1 MVEALLALGLLLIIA
16 KLLEGVAVR
25 LRQSSL
31 IAYVAAGIILG
42 PLLGLIEP
50 TDSNFP
56 ELAIFFA
63 IGVIFMF
70 FLIGVDEMDVS
81 GLLATIRGR
90 FFIAGFIAF
99 ALPLAFGLTV
109 TVGVLEEDLATAI
122 ALAGIL
128 ALSSLGVVA
137 RVLGDMGQLKRP
149 LGLEVFTTVVIVEI
163 IGLLVVSFS
172 LQEVGREGGF
182 RPWDVPIL
190 LLEIVAFAIGAWLLA
205 SRVFPPLVV
214 RLRRI
219 IGAPQMAL
227 GLITGGLFLTVVG
240 VEQIGLHGSLG
251 ALLLGMALSGLPH
264 RLRAEILPGVRGLAQ
279 GLFIP
284 LFFASAGLYLDLSF
298 TKLATLSIVAVVL
311 AAVLGKF
318 AGAIVGVAMARL
330 DRPLAIASG
339 LMGKGVVEIAL
350 LLVMLNIEVNGE
362 PIISRELFSLLIVT
376 MLGFIFLVP
385 PIMGVAIRRVGTS
398 EKPTLPSVLVPS
410 FARYALDTVTVE
422 NVIDKGRQ
430 FPTESISVQKFVDF
444 WVVPDQ
450 QDYVVVSQSGTLAGV
465 ASVHDLRK
473 LPKDQWENTPLEK
486 LVEPHH
492 AVAWPDEPLDDVL
505 ERMAD
510 NRLAVLP
517 VVDPLTKKIISSIT
531 NSDLLTTIIEPQK
544 PGAK

>member
-1 MVEALLALGLLLIIA
+1 MVDALLALGLLLIIA

-42 PLLGLIEP
+42 PLLGVVEP
-50 TDSNFP
+50 TDSNFS

-109 TVGVLEEDLATAI
+109 TLGVLEEDLATAI

-190 LLEIVAFAIGAWLLA
+190 LLEIVGFAIGAWLLA
-205 SRVFPPLVV
+205 SRVFPRLVV

-240 VEQIGLHGSLG
+240 VEEIGLHGSLG

-264 RLRAEILPGVRGLAQ
+264 RLRTEILPGVRGLAQ

-385 PIMGVAIRRVGTS
+385 PIMGVAIRRVGTT
-398 EKPTLPSVLVPS
+398 EKPTLPRVLVPS

-430 FPTESISVQKFVDF
+430 FPTVSISVQKFVDF

-450 QDYVVVSQSGTLAGV
+450 QDYVVVGQSGTLAGI

-473 LPKDQWENTPLEK
+473 LPNDQWDSTPLEK

-517 VVDPLTKKIISSIT
+517 VVDPLTNEVISSIT

-544 PGAK
+544 PGPK

>member
-1 MVEALLALGLLLIIA
+1 MVDALLALGLLLIIA

-42 PLLGLIEP
+42 PLLGVIEP

-190 LLEIVAFAIGAWLLA
+190 LLEIVGFAIGAWLLA

-240 VEQIGLHGSLG
+240 VEEIGLHGSLG

-264 RLRAEILPGVRGLAQ
+264 RLRTEILPGVRGLAQ

-350 LLVMLNIEVNGE
+350 LLVMLNMEVNGE

-376 MLGFIFLVP
+376 MLAFIFLVP

-398 EKPTLPSVLVPS
+398 ETPTLPRVLVPS

-430 FPTESISVQKFVDF
+430 FPTVSISVQKFVDF

-450 QDYVVVSQSGTLAGV
+450 QDYVVVSQSGTLVGI

-473 LPKDQWENTPLEK
+473 LPKDEWDSTPLEK

-517 VVDPLTKKIISSIT
+517 VVDPSTNEVISSIT

-544 PGAK
+544 PGPK